1 MAATVSA
8 GLTPRAGR
16 RFAFSVGIAFL
27 VLAGLSRWGGREAAP
42 LVLGA
47 AGAALLLAGTFAPGR
62 LGPVYRAWM
71 AVGRGLSKVT
81 TPILLSIVYFLVLT
95 PARLV
100 LRAFGHQPLRQPARE
115 GSYWSPVESGGRS
128 DLENQF

>member
-27 VLAGLSRWGGREAAP
+27 VLAALTRWRGREAAP

-47 AGAALLLAGTFAPGR
+47 AGAALLLAGTFVPGR
-62 LGPVYRAWM
+62 LGPLYRAWM

-81 TPILLSIVYFLVLT
+81 TPIILGIVYFIVLT
-95 PARLV
+95 PTRLV
-100 LRAFGHQPLRQPARE
+100 LRLFGHQPLRQRERE
-115 GSYWSPVESGGRS
+115 GSYWTRVESDGRS